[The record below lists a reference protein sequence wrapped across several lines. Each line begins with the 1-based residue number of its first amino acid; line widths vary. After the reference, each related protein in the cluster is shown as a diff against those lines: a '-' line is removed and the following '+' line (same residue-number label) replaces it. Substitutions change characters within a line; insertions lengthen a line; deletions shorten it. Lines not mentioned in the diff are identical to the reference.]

1 MKDLH
6 LKKSS
11 QTGRF
16 SIFGALGFAL
26 LSSACCW
33 LPLLLVSIGVS
44 SAGAGAFF
52 EAWRTP
58 LLVLTF
64 LLLGSGFYL
73 LYFRKPACNP
83 DGSCNQINHRTDRRN
98 KIFLWIAALLIL
110 PSAFFPQY
118 SSFLIQDGHSSPE
131 QTASKQEKA
140 IYTIQGMTCG
150 GCALSIKAALEKIEG
165 VTSVDVSYEKG
176 EASILW
182 NSAPNDNAVIEM
194 LKKLNYTATRKKG

>member
-1 MKDLH
+1 MKDSH

-11 QTGRF
+11 PTGRF

-33 LPLLLVSIGVS
+33 LPLLLISIGVS

-73 LYFRKPACNP
+73 VYFRKPTCNP
-83 DGSCNQINHRTDRRN
+83 DGTCNQIDHRNTRRN
-98 KIFLWIAALLIL
+98 KIFLWIATLLIL

-118 SSFLIQDGHSSPE
+118 SSFLIQEGHSSPE
-131 QTASKQEKA
+131 QTASKKEKT

-150 GCALSIKAALEKIEG
+150 GCAMSIKAALEKIEG
-165 VTSVDVSYEKG
+165 VASVEVSYEKG
-176 EASILW
+176 ETSVHW
-182 NSAPNDNAVIEM
+182 NSTPNDKIVIET
-194 LKKLNYTATRKKG
+194 LEKLSYTVARKKG